1 MSQNTGKTTPISA
14 KVASSTEK
22 SVPAVKPSESS
33 VSKQA
38 VPAVQSDEQ
47 PLGVQSAAN
56 VENPGRET
64 PLVETEED
72 RTKRQMAKAPAD
84 LEQAQAEELAS
95 RNSVNQDDEDADDDD
110 DSPWFGNEDKKE
122 LVEIPGSFKKDIDG
136 YVIVHQQREL
146 RIEGGGLTKGDHPIK
161 IQAYNEQV
169 FNKMIAPNA
178 DGMNAFKQQGIIIT
192 VLHDARS
199 AKSKK
204 NFKI

>member
-1 MSQNTGKTTPISA
+1 M
-14 KVASSTEK
+14 
-22 SVPAVKPSESS
+22 PAAKPSESS

-72 RTKRQMAKAPAD
+72 RTKRQMAKAQDD
-84 LEQAQAEELAS
+84 LEKEQAEEIAA
-95 RNSVNQDDEDADDDD
+95 RNSVNPDDEDEDDDGD
-110 DSPWFGNEDKKE
+110 DETPWFGNEDKKE
-122 LVEIPGSFKKDIDG
+122 LVEIPGTFKKDIQG

-161 IQAYNEQV
+161 VQAYNEQV
-169 FNKMIAPNA
+169 FNKMITQNA